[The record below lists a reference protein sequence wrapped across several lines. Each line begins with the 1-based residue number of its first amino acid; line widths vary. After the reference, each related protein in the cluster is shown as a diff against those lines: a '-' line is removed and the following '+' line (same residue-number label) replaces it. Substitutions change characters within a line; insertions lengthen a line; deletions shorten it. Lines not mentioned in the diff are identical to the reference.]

1 MQQRRD
7 EKAGPK
13 HKQTDKSKMNKTRQL
28 IQNKWAIVVWEKKG
42 QFILV
47 SHWPFKL
54 DLECC
59 WWAEVYQCPC
69 PVGYELIPWWYS
81 WCCEQICVLT
91 PPRDTIRTPHPL
103 TRGRATAVKARE
115 VEQSAHSLRHQH
127 NAVCPRETNPCC
139 SHRGLSSF
147 IIKSEYLSLNQQQ
160 QSKTFEVEDDAAQR
174 PPLAIRDLRGCTDS
188 ARASACLK
196 YRLSSVNQILI

>member
-1 MQQRRD
+1 MQQHRD
-7 EKAGPK
+7 EKAGPG

-69 PVGYELIPWWYS
+69 PVGYELIPCWYS
-81 WCCEQICVLT
+81 WCCEPICELT
-91 PPRDTIRTPHPL
+91 PPRDTIRPSL
-103 TRGRATAVKARE
+103 IRSRATAVKARE
-115 VEQSAHSLRHQH
+115 VEQSAHSLWYQH
-127 NAVCPRETNPCC
+127 NAVLPRKTNPC
-139 SHRGLSSF
+139 SHRGLVISF
-147 IIKSEYLSLNQQQ
+147 VIKSEYL
-160 QSKTFEVEDDAAQR
+160 
-174 PPLAIRDLRGCTDS
+174 PLI
-188 ARASACLK
+188 
-196 YRLSSVNQILI
+196 SSNIAKS

>member
-1 MQQRRD
+1 MFVEQTRKLVRQLIFTLNWKTEICLLIKSPSWMEQTSQKQDNFWWENAAAHRS
-7 EKAGPK
+7 KARAG

-69 PVGYELIPWWYS
+69 PVGYELIPCWYS
-81 WCCEQICVLT
+81 WCCEQSYELT
-91 PPRDTIRTPHPL
+91 PPWQ
-103 TRGRATAVKARE
+103 TRSWATAIKARE
-115 VEQSAHSLRHQH
+115 VEQSAHSLQHQH
-127 NAVCPRETNPCC
+127 NTVCPLKNKP
-139 SHRGLSSF
+139 LL
-147 IIKSEYLSLNQQQ
+147 LSL
-160 QSKTFEVEDDAAQR
+160 
-174 PPLAIRDLRGCTDS
+174 
-188 ARASACLK
+188 
-196 YRLSSVNQILI
+196 RLLQLIW